1 MATEKEFL
9 NRLERIVIYRKGK
22 ERAPH
27 KPLYL
32 LLCIAA
38 MQQGLPRLRA
48 FKVIEPKLKEALIR
62 FGLSTTSVS
71 PQYPFWR
78 LKNDGLAVVEPEGPY
93 DLRKQS
99 DDPTKSS
106 LLKMGAMGGLTED
119 YFELLSKNLN
129 LQTLAVHRILDGHFP
144 RSIHDELIDFFG
156 LRMAGAR
163 ECDENTESA
172 FRLEVLAAYKNTCAV
187 SGFSLS
193 FRNGFPGL
201 EAAHICWPQAGGNDD
216 VSNGIAMT
224 TLHRKLFHLGMFGID
239 DSFRI
244 VTSPR
249 LKDLSSGAQMAFLEN
264 GRLLNVPPQG
274 LGRPDPA
281 TLRWHMKW
289 VFRS

>member
-1 MATEKEFL
+1 
-9 NRLERIVIYRKGK
+9 
-22 ERAPH
+22 
-27 KPLYL
+27 
-32 LLCIAA
+32 
-38 MQQGLPRLRA
+38 
-48 FKVIEPKLKEALIR
+48 LIR

-106 LLKMGAMGGLTED
+106 LLKMGAEGGLTKD
-119 YFELLSKNLN
+119 YFDLLEGNLN
-129 LQTLAVHRILDGHFP
+129 LQTLAVHRLLEGHFP

-156 LRMAGAR
+156 LRMSGAR
-163 ECDENTESA
+163 ENDDNTESA
-172 FRLEVLAAYKNTCAV
+172 FRAQVLSAYKNTCAV

-193 FRNGFPGL
+193 FRNAFPGL

-239 DSFRI
+239 DDFKI
-244 VTSPR
+244 VASPHIR
-249 LKDLSSGAQMAFLEN
+249 DLSAA
-264 GRLLNVPPQG
+264 PPG
-274 LGRPDPA
+274 LFPIDGRPLNLPEEGQDRPDVE
-281 TLRWHMKW
+281 TLRWHRKW
-289 VFRS
+289 VFRG